1 MFTFR
6 RPTRS
11 LLVFLGI
18 VVAVGAAFGHA
29 IDAAGVA
36 AFFFFISSITAKPA
50 WKFWFDGPGK
60 EGSGRGGRFTMS
72 QRVGMTSPKELARH
86 PRTLDTL
93 KRPPSARRRD
103 RPSA

>member
-1 MFTFR
+1 MFTLR
-6 RPTRS
+6 RPPHS

-18 VVAVGAAFGHA
+18 VVAVGAAFGHL

-36 AFFFFISSITAKPA
+36 AFFFLISSITGKPA
-50 WKFWFDGPGK
+50 WRFWFDRPG
-60 EGSGRGGRFTMS
+60 EAGSGRGGRFTMS

-93 KRPPSARRRD
+93 KRPPGARTKD
-103 RPSA
+103 RPSK